1 MPEANPFFVDAD
13 WLQDHL
19 GTPGLS
25 IVDAS
30 WYLPAQNRN
39 ARDEYDAAHIPG
51 AVFFDQDAV
60 VDPEF
65 KPAAYAAGC
74 EHLCP
79 PCRLDGHFGRRH
91 DRGL

>member
-1 MPEANPFFVDAD
+1 MDAD
-13 WLQDHL
+13 WLQEHL

-30 WYLPAQNRN
+30 WYLPAQKRD
-39 ARDEYDAAHIPG
+39 ARAEYEAAHIPG

-65 KPAAYAAGC
+65 DLPHTLPDAKTFARHVGV
-74 EHLCP
+74 
-79 PCRLDGHFGRRH
+79 DGHFGRRH

>member
-1 MPEANPFFVDAD
+1 MAETKPFTIDAD
-13 WLQDHL
+13 WLQKRL

-30 WYLPAQNRN
+30 WYLPAQE
-39 ARDEYDAAHIPG
+39 RDAQAEYEAAHIPG

-60 VDPEF
+60 VDPDS
-65 KPAAYAAGC
+65 KLP
-74 EHLCP
+74 HTLPMRRLCP

-91 DRGL
+91 DRRL